1 MRSPTP
7 FVVVRLLCLLVAGLA
22 TTAAVANAP
31 QNNQKQCPKVEVK
44 GPTKQKG
51 LKPIKYSVKIKN
63 FPQTQ
68 KPFIKWVITGG
79 EITKGQGTTS
89 IKVEPNA
96 RLVKAVVVIENAPT
110 GCELTATASTEI
122 TGPLPNKPP
131 QVGVAASPSAI
142 LKPCPPNT
150 RAGSCT
156 ATGGTVALTATAS
169 DPENDQLL
177 YTWSVTGG
185 RLTGEG
191 RSVVWDLSGVANA
204 TYTATVEVN
213 DGNGHV
219 ANASTTVTVA
229 DCTDCERIPP
239 PCPSLSVS
247 VPSEVKS
254 GEPVTFTATGSDEA
268 TYNWSVSAGTITSGQ
283 GTSTI
288 VVDTSGLA
296 GQSVTATVSLGGLDP
311 SCSATASATVTIAS
325 APQLTLISGIVKDAN
340 GASLVGA
347 QVSAVRE
354 GGDFSPPST
363 ITGTDGRYNLRSLPT
378 GKYSVTVTFPGHK
391 PSTQS
396 INLKDPGDEGILNFT
411 LQKNR

>member
-1 MRSPTP
+1 MRSATP
-7 FVVVRLLCLLVAGLA
+7 FVVVRLLCLLIAGLA
-22 TTAAVANAP
+22 TTPAIANAP

-44 GPTKQKG
+44 GPSKQKR
-51 LKPIKYSVKIKN
+51 LKPITYRVEIKN
-63 FPQTQ
+63 FPKTQ
-68 KPFIKWVITGG
+68 KPSIKWVITGG

-122 TGPLPNKPP
+122 TGSLPNKPP
-131 QVGVAASPSAI
+131 QVGVAASRSAI
-142 LKPCPPNT
+142 LRPCPPNT
-150 RAGSCT
+150 RSGSCT
-156 ATGGTVALTATAS
+156 ATGEIVELTATAS
-169 DPENDQLL
+169 DPENDALL

-191 RSVVWDLSGVANA
+191 RLVSWELTGVANG
-204 TYTATVEVN
+204 TYTATVEIN
-213 DGNGHV
+213 DGNGNV

-254 GEPVTFTATGSDEA
+254 GEPITFTATGSDEA

-283 GTSTI
+283 GTSSI
-288 VVDTSGLA
+288 VVDTTGLA

-311 SCSATASATVTIAS
+311 SCSATASGTVTITA
-325 APQLTLISGIVKDAN
+325 APQPTLITGVVKGPN
-340 GASLVGA
+340 GVVLVGA
-347 QVSAVRE
+347 EVSAVRE
-354 GGDFSPPST
+354 GGGSSLQAMTDV
-363 ITGTDGRYNLRSLPT
+363 DGRYSFRSIPI
-378 GKYSVTVTFPGHK
+378 GKYSVTVKLAGYS
-391 PSTQS
+391 PSTQTTQ
-396 INLKDPGDEGILNFT
+396 LKDPGDQGILNFT